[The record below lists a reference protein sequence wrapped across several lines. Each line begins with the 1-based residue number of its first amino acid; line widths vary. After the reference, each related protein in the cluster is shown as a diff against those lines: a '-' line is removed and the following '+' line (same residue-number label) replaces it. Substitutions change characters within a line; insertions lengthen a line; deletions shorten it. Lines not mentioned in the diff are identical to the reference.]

1 MVRVNICLGVDWG
14 RQRVGV
20 AVSDELGLLAHPLAT
35 IEARS
40 LGDVVTRLTD
50 LARERGADTVVLGIP
65 RHMNGAEGDSATAAA
80 LLGRR
85 LAEGGLRVEYVDER
99 LTTVEAEAR
108 LRDGAGCDPAQPW
121 RSTRWTA
128 PGDANLGAYGRAV
141 PVNRLRGCRWTR
153 D

>member
-14 RQRVGV
+14 RRRVGV

-108 LRDGAGCDPAQPW
+108 LRDGG
-121 RSTRWTA
+121 RSARARRDRLDQAAAAVILQTYL
-128 PGDANLGAYGRAV
+128 DAR
-141 PVNRLRGCRWTR
+141 RGKS
-153 D
+153 

>member
-1 MVRVNICLGVDWG
+1 MDRVNICLGVDWG
-14 RQRVGV
+14 RRRVGV

-35 IEARS
+35 VEARS
-40 LGDVVTRLTD
+40 LEDVAARLAA

-65 RHMNGAEGDSATAAA
+65 RHMNGTEGDSATAAA

-108 LRDGAGCDPAQPW
+108 LRDGG
-121 RSTRWTA
+121 RSARSRRDRLDQAAAAVILQTYL
-128 PGDANLGAYGRAV
+128 DAR
-141 PVNRLRGCRWTR
+141 RGKS
-153 D
+153 